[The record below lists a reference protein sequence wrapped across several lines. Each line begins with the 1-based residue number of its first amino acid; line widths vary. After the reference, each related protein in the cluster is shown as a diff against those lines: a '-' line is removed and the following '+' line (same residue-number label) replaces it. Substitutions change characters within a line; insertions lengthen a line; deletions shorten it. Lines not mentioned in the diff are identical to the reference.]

1 MMDKYI
7 DTADPNVYGPE
18 RMGDLL
24 GNVKHICGPEEI
36 KYGENELIA
45 LCVVRDGRVYIR
57 SFIEHYLA
65 MGFKHIVLL
74 DNNSIDDTIEIA
86 KPYENIT
93 VLQTTLPFKH
103 YKFLMKQFL
112 IRRFGEH
119 RWSLCADID
128 ELFDFPFSDILT
140 LHEFIEYLNANSF
153 TAVVAYMLDMFSD
166 EPLDEMAHADEDLKN
181 IYHYYDITGIQKL
194 NFEEFCPHNKIT
206 NPRIAN
212 YRGGIRDTLFNTYD
226 RLTKTPLIFCDG
238 KIKPMWYSSHKVKSA
253 LIADI
258 SVVLYHYKF
267 ADDFIKFVKRV
278 VREENYYKNSEK
290 YKQYLEVLEED
301 PKLSIMRETA
311 RELTSVNDLIENQ
324 FLAISKKFV
333 DWIKKK
339 YPGMI
344 PIHKGL

>member
-1 MMDKYI
+1 MDKYI

-18 RMGDLL
+18 KMGDLVK
-24 GNVKHICGPEEI
+24 NVKHIYGPKEV
-36 KYGENELIA
+36 KYGNDELIA

-86 KPYENIT
+86 KTYENLT

-112 IRRFGEH
+112 IRHFGEQ

-128 ELFDFPFSDILT
+128 ELFDFPFSDILS
-140 LHEFIEYLNANSF
+140 LREFVEYLNANAF

-166 EPLDEMAHADEDLKN
+166 KPLDEMAHADEDLKN
-181 IYHYYDITGIQKL
+181 LYRYYDITGIQKL

-206 NPRIAN
+206 NPQIAN

-226 RLTKTPLIFCDG
+226 RLTKTPLIFCDD
-238 KIKPMWYSSHKVKSA
+238 KIMPMWYSSHKIKRA

-258 SVVLYHYKF
+258 STVLYHYKF
-267 ADDFIKFVKRV
+267 AGDFIEFVKRV

-290 YKQYLEVLEED
+290 YKQYLEVLEKTPE
-301 PKLSIMRETA
+301 LSLMRETA
-311 RELTSVNDLIENQ
+311 RELTGMNDLIENR
-324 FLAISKKFV
+324 FIAISEKFV
-333 DWIKKK
+333 DWIQQKHS
-339 YPGMI
+339 GI
-344 PIHKGL
+344 RLVQKGL